1 MLGPIWFLARLGVKL
16 APLRAAWSR
25 KDPIMDKV
33 LSLLISLGIVI
44 LGAWLIVA
52 TAFKGW
58 PFGWALLAL
67 FALLTGF
74 CSLYEAL
81 KATED

>member
-1 MLGPIWFLARLGVKL
+1 
-16 APLRAAWSR
+16 
-25 KDPIMDKV
+25 MDKV
-33 LSLLISLGIVI
+33 LSLLTSLGIVI

-52 TAFKGW
+52 TVFKGW

-74 CSLYEAL
+74 GSLYEAL